1 MHSRVFLPGEI
12 EQSTRF
18 HFGRYVVIGLVLL
31 CVAGVGYSG
40 IDLVKDVWL
49 VNEAFPS
56 LPSGFANELDAAL
69 VFSPLMLHMDSG
81 ENSFLRFIKYP
92 PLTLP
97 DAQRPARNPIGDEIR
112 RAQSSQGTVAVDDI
126 MSLKESSLDAMG
138 RAVFLSQDGSDA
150 AQAFAKGGE
159 HSLPY
164 PGFAQAT
171 AVKQLRQLFE
181 IAYGQRA
188 LEQVTRPEKI
198 KVSHPAPIAMLSPE

>member
-1 MHSRVFLPGEI
+1 MHSRVYLPGEV

-31 CVAGVGYSG
+31 CVAVVGYSG

-56 LPSGFANELDAAL
+56 LPSGLASELDAAL
-69 VFSPLMLHMDSG
+69 VFSPLMLDMDSS

-112 RAQSSQGTVAVDDI
+112 QAQSSQGSLPVDNI

-138 RAVFLSQDGSDA
+138 RAVYLSQDGSEV
-150 AQAFAKGGE
+150 AQAFAQGGE
-159 HSLPY
+159 HSIPY

-171 AVKQLRQLFE
+171 AIKQLRQIFE
-181 IAYGQRA
+181 IAYGQKA
-188 LEQVTRPEKI
+188 LEQVTQPEQ
-198 KVSHPAPIAMLSPE
+198 